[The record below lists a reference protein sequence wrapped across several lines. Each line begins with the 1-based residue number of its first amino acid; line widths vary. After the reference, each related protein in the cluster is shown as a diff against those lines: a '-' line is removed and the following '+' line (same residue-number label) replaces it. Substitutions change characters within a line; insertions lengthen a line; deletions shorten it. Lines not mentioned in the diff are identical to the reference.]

1 MPLVINRG
9 AQEFY
14 IHPLSFAR
22 ERPSVPNQRARRS
35 KASCQLEVSVPVFP
49 YFANSERSNDGILSL
64 NLSMDTTRTDDQR
77 TVRLEEQI
85 ARLYEELRQPLFRYL
100 LCMRIAPDE
109 AEEVIQESFLRLY
122 KHLHDGGREDNLRG
136 WVYRVA
142 HNLSSSRR
150 KGRKFLADTS
160 PEFWQQISLSA
171 SDPSLG
177 PEELLLRKEKMMRL
191 HRDISR
197 LSELQ
202 QNCIRLRVEGCRYQE
217 IAKILSVTTSTVAGS
232 LRHAIERLTRES

>member
-1 MPLVINRG
+1 MF
-9 AQEFY
+9 Q
-14 IHPLSFAR
+14 
-22 ERPSVPNQRARRS
+22 
-35 KASCQLEVSVPVFP
+35 
-49 YFANSERSNDGILSL
+49 YFANSERSSDGILSL
-64 NLSMDTTRTDDQR
+64 NLSVDATRSDDLR

-85 ARLYEELRQPLFRYL
+85 ARLYDELRQPLFRYL

-122 KHLHDGGREDNLRG
+122 KHLHAGGREDNLRG

-150 KGRKFLADTS
+150 KGRKFLVDTS
-160 PEFWQQISLSA
+160 PELWQQISHSA
-171 SDPSLG
+171 TDPGLG
-177 PEELLLRKEKMMRL
+177 PEELLLRKEKMTRL
-191 HRDISR
+191 HRDIAH

-217 IAKILSVTTSTVAGS
+217 IAEILGVTTSTVAGS
-232 LRHAIERLTRES
+232 LRHAIEKLTRES